1 MVLTNAWLVAV
12 GVADGAV
19 DDDEPL
25 GTEGAKVVTIVPFIC
40 LFYLILL

>member
-1 MVLTNAWLVAV
+1 MVLLTNAWLVAL

-25 GTEGAKVVTIVPFIC
+25 GTEGGNAVGIVFLVS
-40 LFYLILL
+40 LFLL